1 MKKILTLL
9 LVLLATAPLCAHAQT
24 PALELEA
31 LLRAYADRGDFA
43 GSVLVARHGK
53 ILLEKGYGLANRRT
67 HAPNGPDT
75 RYPIASVT
83 KTFTAALVLHLAER
97 NKLAITD
104 KLSRHYPDFPHGDS
118 ITLAQLLSHTSG
130 IYDYTQLNDF
140 MLSETARPATE
151 QRMLALF
158 RNQPLDFAPGT
169 DWRYSN
175 SGYSLLG
182 YIIEKA
188 TGLRYAQAIQKTIF
202 TPLGMARSGFDYQ
215 RLADATKAAGY
226 YAEVGKAYVK
236 ETPSIDPS
244 ISFAAGALYSTVGD
258 LYKWHMGLQRHRT
271 MGAASAVRA
280 YTPVR
285 NHYGYGWVIDSVAG
299 QRTVSH
305 SGGTWGFRSTLVR
318 VPADDVCIVLLSNT
332 ETPSLDAIAKG
343 LLAVLYGQPY
353 QLPVTKHAIALA
365 PEMLRPYTGTYLIKE
380 QDLVVDVK
388 LENGVLQTYP
398 FHGPR
403 GELAALSETRF
414 FIREQEEFE
423 VSFTRDAQGRV
434 LTMILHA
441 NGRDKV
447 GEKIK

>member
-1 MKKILTLL
+1 MKKMLGLL
-9 LVLLATAPLCAHAQT
+9 LLLATTPLCARAQA
-24 PALELEA
+24 PSQELEA
-31 LLRAYADRGDFA
+31 MLRAYADRGDFA

-67 HAPNGPDT
+67 HAPNGPNT

-97 NKLAITD
+97 NKLVLTD
-104 KLSRHYPDFPHGDS
+104 KLSRYYPDFPHGDS

-130 IYDYTQLNDF
+130 VYDYTQLNDF

-158 RNQPLDFAPGT
+158 QNRPLDFAPGT

-182 YIIEKA
+182 YIIEKV
-188 TGLRYAQAIQKTIF
+188 TGLSYAQALQQYIF
-202 TPLGMARSGFDYQ
+202 KPLRMSHSGFDYQ
-215 RLADATKAAGY
+215 RLEDISKAMGY
-226 YAEVGKAYVK
+226 YAAVGKEYVK

-258 LYKWHMGLQRHRT
+258 LYKWHTGLQRHRIIRASS
-271 MGAASAVRA
+271 AARA

-285 NHYGYGWVIDSVAG
+285 NHYGYGWMIDSVAG
-299 QRTVSH
+299 RRTVAH
-305 SGGTWGFRSTLVR
+305 SGGMWGFRSNLVR

-332 ETPSLDAIAKG
+332 ETSSLDAIAKS
-343 LLAVLYGQPY
+343 LLAILYRRPY
-353 QLPVTKHAIALA
+353 QLPVTKHAIVLN
-365 PEMLRPYTGTYLIKE
+365 PEVLQQYTGTYLMKE
-380 QDLVVDVK
+380 QNLLVEVK

-403 GELAALSETRF
+403 GELVALSESRF
-414 FIREQEEFE
+414 FIREQEDFE
-423 VSFTRDAQGRV
+423 VSFTRNEQGRV
-434 LTMILHA
+434 LTMTLHA
-441 NGRDKV
+441 KGHERV